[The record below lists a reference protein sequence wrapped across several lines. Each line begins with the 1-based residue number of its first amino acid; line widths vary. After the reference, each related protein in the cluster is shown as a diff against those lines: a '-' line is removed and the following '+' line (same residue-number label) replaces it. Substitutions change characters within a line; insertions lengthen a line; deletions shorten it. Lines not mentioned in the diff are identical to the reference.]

1 MAAKTAEKAV
11 ATHTAS
17 RGKREWRGVVLETKK
32 NYTIEATTEA
42 NAKKEMRK
50 VTGLP
55 EHDKNGTNWVV
66 GLP

>member
-1 MAAKTAEKAV
+1 MAVKA
-11 ATHTAS
+11 ATSVHTAS
-17 RGKREWRGVVLETKK
+17 VSKGKREWRGVVLGTKK
-32 NYTIEATTEA
+32 NFTIEATTEA

-55 EHDKNGTNWVV
+55 ETDHGKINWVV